1 MRLKL
6 KNIYI
11 AMGVFFFL
19 RSGEERRILK
29 EEFRNSFYREIIL
42 GFKEYD
48 NLIAYRTII
57 SSCLYKMILDMR
69 FTIHYFMFDVIKYQ

>member
-1 MRLKL
+1 
-6 KNIYI
+6 
-11 AMGVFFFL
+11 MGVFFFFF
-19 RSGEERRILK
+19 EEWRRK
-29 EEFRNSFYREIIL
+29 KNFDRNSFYREIIL

>member
-1 MRLKL
+1 
-6 KNIYI
+6 
-11 AMGVFFFL
+11 MGVFFFFFF
-19 RSGEERRILK
+19 EEWRRK
-29 EEFRNSFYREIIL
+29 KNFDRNSFYREIIL